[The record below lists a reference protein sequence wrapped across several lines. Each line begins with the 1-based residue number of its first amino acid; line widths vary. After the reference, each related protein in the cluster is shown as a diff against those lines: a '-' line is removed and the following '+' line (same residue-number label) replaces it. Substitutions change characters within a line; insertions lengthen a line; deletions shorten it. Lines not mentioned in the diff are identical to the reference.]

1 MTAKDRI
8 IFPLDLPTL
17 DEALKYV
24 HLLKDDVG
32 YFKVGLEL
40 FVAAGPEVLRC
51 IREAGGAGI
60 FLDLKFH
67 DIPHTVQNAC
77 LSAKRHG
84 ARLITVHSDGGRRL
98 LESAVQGM
106 KGSGT
111 KVLAVTALTSLNAE
125 DYKDLGYKEGLSVQ
139 SLVLSRAKMAR
150 EAGCDGI
157 VCSGHETK
165 AVREASGPGFIIVN
179 PGIRPDWDSLSG
191 DDQKRIV
198 TPSEAIGNGAD
209 YIVVGR
215 PIRLADDPVK
225 AARRIAEEITPS
237 LT

>member
-1 MTAKDRI
+1 MAAKDKI
-8 IFPLDLPTL
+8 IFPLDLPTV

-24 HLLKDDVG
+24 RLLKDDVG
-32 YFKVGLEL
+32 FFKVGLEL
-40 FVAAGPEVLRC
+40 FVAAGPEVLQC

-67 DIPHTVQNAC
+67 DIPQTVKNAC

-84 ARLITVHSDGGRRL
+84 ARLITVHSDGGQRL
-98 LESAVQGM
+98 LEAAVQGM

-125 DYKDLGYKEGLSVQ
+125 DYAALGYKEGLSVH
-139 SLVLSRAKMAR
+139 SIVLSRARMALDT
-150 EAGCDGI
+150 GCDGI

-165 AVREASGPGFIIVN
+165 AVREVSGPGFIIVN
-179 PGIRPDWDSLSG
+179 PGIRPDWDWLSG
-191 DDQKRIV
+191 DDQKRMV
-198 TPSEAIGNGAD
+198 TPSEAIRNGAD

-225 AARRIAEEITPS
+225 AARRIAQEMAPS